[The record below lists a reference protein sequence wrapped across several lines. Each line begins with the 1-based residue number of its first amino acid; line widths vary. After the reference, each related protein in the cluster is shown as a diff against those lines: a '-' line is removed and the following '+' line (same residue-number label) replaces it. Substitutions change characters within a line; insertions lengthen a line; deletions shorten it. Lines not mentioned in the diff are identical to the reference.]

1 MSILVNTGFKVGSA
15 EPLNEYSIRETVDDR
30 DALVTNRYV
39 YEGMEVYCKD
49 TKIKYRWNG
58 AAWDVLDNTSVED
71 DSSDN
76 TSVFDKS
83 IDTGKYFLL
92 AKITDANYTNNI
104 LKFSCPNFKGQN
116 QVGFTYADDMDIL
129 KFELHFN
136 TGTMRELNGYGVTLK
151 QHGLGL
157 YSYPLND
164 PKNTAPEIKDAVR
177 LYWDS
182 NKSEIY
188 VFLVDLMTAIPHCCL
203 EYTGSGTLLKE
214 NTFISDNMYNW
225 NAGSSATWQE
235 SKWKSIPY
243 NKLEAPPIFEL
254 GGNGGSA
261 DCIKTYTTLGELG
274 LTAPV
279 SVGEIFNAM
288 PIKTMAMINCEGKE
302 GNTEGSDVHI
312 TDVPISFGVLT
323 IKKNE
328 LGRFSIEYQNSLQD
342 SVCNVRKWIGTLK
355 GLDGTGLVWKQLSTH
370 STYTDLSELGLN
382 STATLKDIT
391 KTMANNSMIAI
402 KVDAM
407 ADQSEYNDIVQGT
420 VTIYKVE
427 DARIQAIMTD
437 KATGRTWIGIIG
449 GANTIIGW
457 KRVVTET
464 EITNELTNTSTI
476 NQIPNASIVG
486 GEIHGKFIDMAVYS
500 DALKMPIGKWR
511 VDSNAKASQMQNL
524 PVSKA
529 GILEVNYLQ
538 GSDGQTAYTGTF
550 KYAMLTYTAIDGNIY
565 KRSFNS
571 DNTVGNIV
579 NDTGWEKIQT
589 GINYSTTEQ
598 AVGTWIDGSTVYRKV
613 FIIDSVSAQTTEA
626 DVEICNLGLTTQKR
640 IISFS
645 GAVNSIGS
653 EGVLPYAYFPNSF
666 QFFSYIQNDRVYF
679 KGTWKYPLNTVRI
692 IVEYIK

>member
-15 EPLNEYSIRETVDDR
+15 APLNEYSIRETVADR
-30 DALVTNRYV
+30 DALVTNGYV

-49 TKIKYRWNG
+49 TKIKYRW
-58 AAWDVLDNTSVED
+58 T
-71 DSSDN
+71 
-76 TSVFDKS
+76 
-83 IDTGKYFLL
+83 
-92 AKITDANYTNNI
+92 
-104 LKFSCPNFKGQN
+104 
-116 QVGFTYADDMDIL
+116 
-129 KFELHFN
+129 
-136 TGTMRELNGYGVTLK
+136 GVTW
-151 QHGLGL
+151 
-157 YSYPLND
+157 N
-164 PKNTAPEIKDAVR
+164 EIG
-177 LYWDS
+177 S
-182 NKSEIY
+182 GGT
-188 VFLVDLMTAIPHCCL
+188 VDL
-203 EYTGSGTLLKE
+203 SG
-214 NTFISDNMYNW
+214 Y
-225 NAGSSATWQE
+225 A
-235 SKWKSIPY
+235 
-243 NKLEAPPIFEL
+243 
-254 GGNGGSA
+254 
-261 DCIKTYTTLGELG
+261 KTYTSLDELG

-279 SVGEIFNAM
+279 TVGEIFNAM
-288 PIKTMAMINCEGKE
+288 PSKTMAVISCEAKDEAYG
-302 GNTEGSDVHI
+302 TVTVSDI
-312 TDVPISFGVLT
+312 PESYGILT
-323 IKKNE
+323 IKKNGV
-328 LGRFSIEYQNSLQD
+328 GRLSIEYQNS
-342 SVCNVRKWIGTLK
+342 SYNTACNVKKWIGTLK
-355 GLDGTGLVWKQLSTH
+355 GADGTGLYWKQLSTH

-427 DARIQAIMTD
+427 DSRIQAIMTD

-449 GANTIIGW
+449 GENTIIGW

-486 GEIHGKFIDMAVYS
+486 GEIHGKFIDTAVYS
-500 DALKMPIGKWR
+500 DALAMPIGKWR

-529 GILEVNYLQ
+529 GILEVKYLQ
-538 GSDGQTAYTGTF
+538 GSDGTTAFTGTF

-598 AVGTWIDGSTVYRKV
+598 AVGTWIDGRTVYRKV
-613 FIIDSVSAQTTEA
+613 FTIDSVSAQTTEA
-626 DVEICNLGLTTQKR
+626 DVEICNLELTTQKR

-653 EGVLPYAYFPNSF
+653 EGVLPYAYFPNNF
-666 QFFSYIQNDRVYF
+666 QFFSYLQNDRVYF
-679 KGTWKYPLNTVRI
+679 KGTWKYPLNTIRI